1 MRSTTKAMAALA
13 TVAIMLFAL
22 VPVTESDA
30 AGIEITEAK
39 YIDDGVDYFVQVI
52 LSDNI
57 PTNVG
62 YTLLIDSA
70 FAGAGVAKSPKSKV
84 SVQLTAPLSD
94 GIYDIELQT
103 GVGNATAKLVV
114 GEVPKYEVSFAL
126 DTGSGYMDPVMVP
139 LGWYD
144 LPPCE
149 FIPPSSAMEFGGW
162 MTLESS
168 GKTFEKYYVT
178 ENVTFYPKWVEK
190 VEKFEVAFDANDGSG
205 TMDPVMVPAGEYT
218 LPACT
223 FEPPTGKEF
232 AGWSLTS
239 DGSVITKVDVSENT
253 KVYATWKE
261 SVQKFEVSFDAN
273 DGSGTMDPVMV
284 PAGEFTLPECEF
296 GAPAG
301 KEFAGWSLTADGS
314 VITKVDVSEN
324 TKVYATWK
332 DAVSKFEV
340 AFDANGGSGTMDPK
354 MVPAGEYTL
363 PACTFTPPSGK
374 EFAGW
379 SLTSDGSVIT
389 KVDVS
394 ENTKVYATWKDAVSK
409 FEVAFDANG
418 GSGTMDPEMV
428 PAGEYTLPECEFTFE
443 GMKFVGWSETR
454 DGAIVEKI
462 DVTEN
467 VTVYAIWEVQTFEL
481 TFIVEGFG
489 AVDTST
495 LTVPYGSVITLVGN
509 VLVVDGN
516 KVTATPDGSDD
527 EYTYSFVEWSVLDG
541 TAVKENLEVKAIFDQ
556 MVNKY
561 TVKWMVDGAVHD
573 SYTVDYG
580 SDLVIPDTPT
590 KASTDPRYSYE
601 FKEWSGYVEG
611 MTVESDLEFTAVFET
626 IVNTVELTFVA
637 GDYGTV
643 DTASLVVP
651 YGSVIAVVG
660 STVLVDGEKVMAI
673 PMTSDAQYTYSFVE
687 WSVSDGDVAD
697 ADMDVE
703 ATFDRAVN
711 KYAVKWFVD
720 GELYDSEMVDF
731 GSLPT
736 VPESPT
742 KTSTDP
748 AVEYKFAG
756 WYGYALG
763 MIVEKDLDFT
773 AMFDTVTNMVELTF
787 SAGEHGSVDTASLE
801 VPYGSKISVAGN
813 AIVVDGKKVM
823 AIPMTS
829 DAQYTYSFVEWSV
842 SDGTVADKNLE
853 AKATFSRVV
862 NQYTVMWFVD
872 GEIYYYEM
880 VEYGSDPT
888 VPEEP
893 TRTYDPRYTYE
904 FTGWSGYS
912 SGDKITGDTTITGG
926 INTTKNYS
934 EEVQVS
940 VRTSA
945 EGVTVLIR
953 AADGKIV
960 PEGSYSVSYSI
971 TYYSAALK
979 MYVTKTV
986 NMDSVDLENDDEA
999 SSITKDQKLTD
1010 QPNYSKITK
1019 AWAYYK
1025 SVDGSSDDRSDMIVY
1040 TPAKTA

>member
-1 MRSTTKAMAALA
+1 
-13 TVAIMLFAL
+13 
-22 VPVTESDA
+22 
-30 AGIEITEAK
+30 
-39 YIDDGVDYFVQVI
+39 
-52 LSDNI
+52 
-57 PTNVG
+57 
-62 YTLLIDSA
+62 
-70 FAGAGVAKSPKSKV
+70 
-84 SVQLTAPLSD
+84 
-94 GIYDIELQT
+94 
-103 GVGNATAKLVV
+103 
-114 GEVPKYEVSFAL
+114 
-126 DTGSGYMDPVMVP
+126 
-139 LGWYD
+139 
-144 LPPCE
+144 
-149 FIPPSSAMEFGGW
+149 
-162 MTLESS
+162 
-168 GKTFEKYYVT
+168 
-178 ENVTFYPKWVEK
+178 
-190 VEKFEVAFDANDGSG
+190 
-205 TMDPVMVPAGEYT
+205 
-218 LPACT
+218 
-223 FEPPTGKEF
+223 
-232 AGWSLTS
+232 
-239 DGSVITKVDVSENT
+239 
-253 KVYATWKE
+253 
-261 SVQKFEVSFDAN
+261 
-273 DGSGTMDPVMV
+273 
-284 PAGEFTLPECEF
+284 
-296 GAPAG
+296 
-301 KEFAGWSLTADGS
+301 
-314 VITKVDVSEN
+314 
-324 TKVYATWK
+324 
-332 DAVSKFEV
+332 
-340 AFDANGGSGTMDPK
+340 MDPK

-363 PACTFTPPSGK
+363 P
-374 EFAGW
+374 
-379 SLTSDGSVIT
+379 
-389 KVDVS
+389 
-394 ENTKVYATWKDAVSK
+394 
-409 FEVAFDANG
+409 
-418 GSGTMDPEMV
+418 
-428 PAGEYTLPECEFTFE
+428 ECGFTFE
-443 GMKFVGWSETR
+443 GMKFVGWSETK
-454 DGAIVEKI
+454 DGEIVEKI
-462 DVTEN
+462 DVSGN

-660 STVLVDGEKVMAI
+660 NTVLVDGEKVMAI
-673 PMTSDAQYTYSFVE
+673 PTTSDAQYTYSFVE

-697 ADMDVE
+697 IDMDVK

-720 GELYDSEMVDF
+720 GELYDSEMVEY
-731 GSLPT
+731 GSSPT

-742 KTSTDP
+742 KASTDP

-756 WYGYALG
+756 WYGYTDG
-763 MIVEKDLDFT
+763 MVVEEDLDFT

-862 NQYTVMWFVD
+862 NQYTVTWIVEGAIYD
-872 GEIYYYEM
+872 TQTLDYGETPA
-880 VEYGSDPT
+880 VPQTPT
-888 VPEEP
+888 KSSS
-893 TRTYDPRYTYE
+893 DPRYTYE
-904 FTGWSGYS
+904 FTEWDGYS
-912 SGDKITGDTTITGG
+912 DGMEITGDTTIMGG
-926 INTTKNYS
+926 YETIKHYS

-999 SSITKDQKLTD
+999 SSIAEDQKLTD

-1025 SVDGSSDDRSDMIVY
+1025 GVDGSSDRSDMIVY